1 MKFVKYI
8 LFILLSFYLLDVCGQ
23 SAENNVV
30 ITASGSGATQEAAKQ
45 AALRSAI
52 EQSFGTFISAKTEML
67 NDQVIADEMV
77 SVTSGNIKYVEVL
90 NETQLPD
97 GRWGVTLK
105 TIVSVDKLTSFVE
118 SKGGVIEIQGGMF
131 AMNIKQQLLNEQGE
145 IKAVA
150 EMVGLL
156 HEPMQLAFDFT
167 IKSGN
172 PKSIDLESKKWEIP
186 LEVTATC
193 NKNIDFCANYFI
205 RTLSALAMNDGE
217 VASYKSLNKKIYSI
231 TVEYAK
237 KIWSFNLRK
246 KTSYDAI
253 VSFASNWE
261 FYTRSFKVNSG
272 IDEIAGMGKGST
284 TTFFNADKIDFKSDG
299 NWAATYSWGD
309 VRSLSQIE
317 QMKGYSVK
325 AGGIISSFRNGGY
338 VVYEEDG
345 HGFVVA
351 LIDVAQKGLSWQ
363 EASDACGEFAINGYN
378 DWELPSIEDLQL
390 IYKNLFKLGIG
401 GLDRKF
407 YWSSSRNKDGEGFAG
422 FHFHSEKV
430 TKYDGLGLQFVRA
443 VRAF

>member
-1 MKFVKYI
+1 MLWLLLPLL
-8 LFILLSFYLLDVCGQ
+8 LFAQSENKDVTI
-23 SAENNVV
+23 V
-30 ITASGSGATQEAAKQ
+30 ASGSGGTLEDAKQ

-77 SVTSGNIKYVEVL
+77 SVTSGNIKYIEVL
-90 NETQLPD
+90 NEAQLPD
-97 GRWGVTLK
+97 RKWGVTLK
-105 TIVSVDKLTSFVE
+105 TIISVDKLTSFVE
-118 SKGGVIEIQGGMF
+118 SKGGAIEIQGGMF

-167 IKSGN
+167 IKSGD
-172 PKSIDLESKKWEIP
+172 PKSIDLESKQWEIP

-205 RTLSALAMNDGE
+205 RTLSALTMNDGE
-217 VASYKSLNKKIYSI
+217 VASYRSLNKKVYSI

-246 KTSYDAI
+246 MTSYDAI

-272 IDEIAGMGKGST
+272 IDEITGLGKGSA
-284 TTFFNADKIDFKSDG
+284 TTFFNSDKIIFKTDG
-299 NWAATYSWGD
+299 NWAANYSWGD
-309 VRSLSQIE
+309 ARSLSQIE

-325 AGGIISSFRNGGY
+325 ARGIVSFFRNGGY
-338 VVYEEDG
+338 VVYEKDG

-351 LIDVAQKGLSWQ
+351 LIDIARKGLNWQ
-363 EASDACGEFAINGYN
+363 DASNACADFELNGYN

-390 IYKNLFKLGIG
+390 IYKHIHKPGIG
-401 GLDRKF
+401 GLEKQF
-407 YWSSSRNKDGEGFAG
+407 YWSSSRDKDGSGFVG
-422 FHFHSEKV
+422 FNYSSSKV
-430 TKYDGLGLQFVRA
+430 TKYGGAGLPLVRA

>member
-1 MKFVKYI
+1 MNMIKYI
-8 LFILLSFYLLDVCGQ
+8 LLSLCLFSLLPLRSQSNDKDVT
-23 SAENNVV
+23 
-30 ITASGSGATQEAAKQ
+30 ITASGGGATLEAAKQ

-67 NDQVIADEMV
+67 NDQVVADEMV

-90 NETQLPD
+90 NEAQLPD

-167 IKSGN
+167 IKSGD
-172 PKSIDLESKKWEIP
+172 PKSIDLESKQWEIP

-205 RTLSALAMNDGE
+205 RTLTALAMNDGE
-217 VASYKSLNKKIYSI
+217 VASYKSLNKKVYSI
-231 TVEYAK
+231 TVEYSGN
-237 KIWSFNLRK
+237 IWNFNLRK

-253 VSFASNWE
+253 ISFSSNWE
-261 FYTRSFKVNSG
+261 FYTKSFKVNSG
-272 IDEIAGMGKGST
+272 IDEIIGMGKGNIAMFLS
-284 TTFFNADKIDFKSDG
+284 ADKIVFKTAG
-299 NWAATYSWGD
+299 GWAATYSWGD

-325 AGGIISSFRNGGY
+325 ARGIVSFFRYGGY
-338 VVYEEDG
+338 VVYEKDG

-351 LIDVAQKGLSWQ
+351 LIDIAQKGLSWQ
-363 EASDACGEFAINGYN
+363 AASDACGEFAINGYN

-390 IYKNLFKLGIG
+390 IYKHIYKPGIG
-401 GLDRKF
+401 GLEKQF
-407 YWSSSRNKDGEGFAG
+407 YWSSSRNKDGGGFAG
-422 FHFHSEKV
+422 FHFHSEKA
-430 TKYDGLGLQFVRA
+430 TKYEGVGLQYVRA